1 MTHLKIKEKRPPA
14 DPDSFEPQWE
24 SEKDVTMDFAGMG
37 HHWEADASARCLRDG
52 ELESKDW
59 SHEDTLL
66 MLQVSN
72 CVSIATNIN
81 RSMTE
86 FGRLAGTSTLRV
98 W

>member
-1 MTHLKIKEKRPPA
+1 MV
-14 DPDSFEPQWE
+14 

-59 SHEDTLL
+59 THEDTLL

-72 CVSIATNIN
+72 CISIAADNS
-81 RSMTE
+81 RSMTKS
-86 FGRLAGTSTLRV
+86 GRLVDTSTPLA